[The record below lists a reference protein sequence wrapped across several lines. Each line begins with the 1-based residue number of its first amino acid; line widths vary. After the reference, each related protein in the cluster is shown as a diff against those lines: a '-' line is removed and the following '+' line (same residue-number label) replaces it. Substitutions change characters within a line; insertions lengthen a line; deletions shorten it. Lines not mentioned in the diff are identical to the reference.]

1 MTFQE
6 RTRLIL
12 QFDELIR
19 RKHRADAEGYAR
31 KLGISRG
38 SFFRLLASMR
48 DEFQVPIRFEKST
61 QCYQYARKGRM
72 YFGFIEESEDGANKP
87 AAPPK
92 PLTPVAE
99 VVKQYLQRPGNRQ
112 DGSKS

>member
-19 RKHRADAEGYAR
+19 RKYKADALGYAK

-38 SFFRLLASMR
+38 SFFRLLSSMR
-48 DEFQVPIRFEKST
+48 EEFQAPIRYEKSN
-61 QCYQYARKGRM
+61 QCYGYSRSGRM
-72 YFGFIEESEDGANKP
+72 HFGFLEEP
-87 AAPPK
+87 AEQHEVPVAPPK
-92 PLTPVAE
+92 VNPVAE
-99 VVKQYLQRPGNRQ
+99 VVNQYLHRAGSHK
-112 DGSKS
+112 DGAHL

>member
-12 QFDELIR
+12 QLDELIR
-19 RKHRADAEGYAR
+19 RRYKADADDYAR

-48 DEFQVPIRFEKST
+48 DEFQAPIRYEKT
-61 QCYQYARKGRM
+61 EQCYQYTRKGRM
-72 YFGFIEESEDGANKP
+72 HFGFVAEGGDDLALPAKP
-87 AAPPK
+87 SS
-92 PLTPVAE
+92 PVADA
-99 VVKQYLQRPGNRQ
+99 VKQYLQRPGNRQ
-112 DGSKS
+112 DGSTS